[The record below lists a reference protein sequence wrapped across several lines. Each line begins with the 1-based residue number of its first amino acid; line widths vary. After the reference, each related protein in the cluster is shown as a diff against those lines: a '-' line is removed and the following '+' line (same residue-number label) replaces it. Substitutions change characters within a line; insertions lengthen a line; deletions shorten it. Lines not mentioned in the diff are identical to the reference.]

1 MHFQKVVPDLLL
13 KLSGQSGVF
22 HGRVDQIDF
31 ILIIGRLGVRQEDE
45 NRNLTCGPG
54 HEDEPTNIH
63 NDHVEQVKGL
73 RWLHLV
79 AADDQDG
86 VVNAD
91 GPSVTPLA

>member
-1 MHFQKVVPDLLL
+1 MDFQKVVPDLLL

-31 ILIIGRLGVRQEDE
+31 ILIVGRLGVRQENED
-45 NRNLTCGPG
+45 RNLTCGPG

-73 RWLHLV
+73 SWLHLV